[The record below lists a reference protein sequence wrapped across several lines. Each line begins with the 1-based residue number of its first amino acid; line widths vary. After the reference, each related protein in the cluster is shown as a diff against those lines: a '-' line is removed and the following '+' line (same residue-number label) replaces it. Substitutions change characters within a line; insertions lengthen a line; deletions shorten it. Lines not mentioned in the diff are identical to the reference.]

1 MELIDRRTA
10 VIILAAGLGKRM
22 KSDRAK
28 VLHKI
33 LDRPMVIYVVETAK
47 KVARDDVIVVIG
59 NQAEKVRKTVS
70 ESQKVAF
77 ALQESQ
83 LGTGH
88 AVICALPQIPDHI
101 KHVLILYGDVPALTA
116 GTVNRLLND
125 HKKAERDITLLAIE
139 IDKPKGYGRI
149 IFDKKGQVV
158 GIVEEADATEE
169 QKKIKTINT
178 GIYCVKKGFL
188 IDSLKKI
195 RPDNRQKE
203 FYLTDIVGVA
213 HKERKNIGVVMGL
226 DVEELMGVNDHNEL
240 IKVEKI
246 IRSRLGNKS

>member
-1 MELIDRRTA
+1 MELIERHTA

-22 KSDRAK
+22 KSDKAK
-28 VLHKI
+28 VLHNI
-33 LDRPMVIYVVETAK
+33 LDRPMVMYVVETAK
-47 KVARDDVIVVIG
+47 KVAGDDVIVVIG

-70 ESQKVAF
+70 ESHKVVF
-77 ALQESQ
+77 ALQKSQ

-101 KHVLILYGDVPALTA
+101 KQVIILCGDVPALTA

-139 IDKPKGYGRI
+139 IDKPKGYGRV
-149 IFDKKGQVV
+149 IFDKNGWAI

-178 GIYCVKKGFL
+178 GIYCVKKDFL
-188 IDSLKKI
+188 FDSLKKI
-195 RPDNRQKE
+195 RPDNIQKE
-203 FYLTDIVGVA
+203 FYLTDIVSVA
-213 HKERKNIGVVMGL
+213 HKERKNIGVVMGAE
-226 DVEELMGVNDHNEL
+226 VEEFMGINDHNDL
-240 IKVEKI
+240 IKVENVM
-246 IRSRLGNKS
+246 RSRSGNIS